1 MSTETPKTFY
11 KVIHHPRTGRPRL
24 HKATGHVLSRQ
35 SRSATGQPFVKFTA
49 PTPLATFGQTFTTL
63 DQVHSTPAAATAA
76 HYAEARRKL
85 AEAHKAYTK
94 ASEASVE
101 AGLMAYKYRNPEQ
114 PEQPQEPTMQA
125 VGGHARA
132 SKLSPERR
140 REIAQN
146 AANKRWEK
154 GAPQP

>member
-1 MSTETPKTFY
+1 MSTEPPKTFY
-11 KVIHHPRTGRPRL
+11 KVIHHPKTGRPRL

-63 DQVHSTPAAATAA
+63 DQVHSAPAAASEAA
-76 HYAEARRKL
+76 YVAAFHEYLAARKAAQAASDRMRKVRQLEAR
-85 AEAHKAYTK
+85 H
-94 ASEASVE
+94 
-101 AGLMAYKYRNPEQ
+101 PEQ
-114 PEQPQEPTMQA
+114 AEQPQEPTMQA

-146 AANKRWEK
+146 AAKKRWEK